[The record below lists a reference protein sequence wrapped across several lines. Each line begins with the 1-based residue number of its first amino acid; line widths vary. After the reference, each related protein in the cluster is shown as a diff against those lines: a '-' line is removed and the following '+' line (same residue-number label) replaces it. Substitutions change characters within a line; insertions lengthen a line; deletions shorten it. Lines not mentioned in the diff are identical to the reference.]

1 VESSAKSGG
10 NGLTGNYHL
19 PATRKNPAV
28 PDMTVDLNRLN
39 WFTRLLYKLRGRDP
53 VAEYYASLVVYG
65 RVTEGRIVDLIV
77 DLNNEDGRSSICYR
91 YKIANVEYETSH
103 TLTPAQIER
112 GHLYVPGASI
122 SVRFDPKRPGISIV
136 P

>member
-1 VESSAKSGG
+1 MT
-10 NGLTGNYHL
+10 GLRGIPPHDQ
-19 PATRKNPAV
+19 KEPAV

-39 WFTRLLYKLRGRDP
+39 WFSRLLYKLRGRDP
-53 VAEYYASLVVYG
+53 VAEYYAWLVVYG
-65 RVTEGRIVDLIV
+65 RVTEGRIVDLI
-77 DLNNEDGRSSICYR
+77 NEDGRSSICYR